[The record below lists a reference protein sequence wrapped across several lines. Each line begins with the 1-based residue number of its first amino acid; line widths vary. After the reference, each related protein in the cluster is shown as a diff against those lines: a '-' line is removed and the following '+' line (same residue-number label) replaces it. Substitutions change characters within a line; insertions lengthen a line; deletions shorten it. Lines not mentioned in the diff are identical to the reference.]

1 MLTDIFCQ
9 KWAPS
14 DCQVILGLLLVF
26 LFFFSETIET
36 TDSTEMVLSGIFT
49 YMFSS
54 IVSTEIFL
62 LSSLKCTK
70 GTFRFIYDS

>member
-1 MLTDIFCQ
+1 MGTIWLSSNTRSSIGI
-9 KWAPS
+9 P
-14 DCQVILGLLLVF
+14 V
-26 LFFFSETIET
+26 FFFCETIET
-36 TDSTEMVLSGIFT
+36 TDSTEMVFSGIFT